1 MFTALKGLIFI
12 TTSITVQ
19 PKFLS
24 LNGNLSLRDNGLIVF
39 VNFSFSS
46 RCDLHDT
53 YIFCGG
59 ERGGG
64 NGLDYSYVVGPAH
77 PENSRRQFALLSSF
91 ISSFPQKIRKNENC
105 DQKY

>member
-1 MFTALKGLIFI
+1 MMNMKNEKCYSIFNRKYQALVFTALKGLIFI

-46 RCDLHDT
+46 GCDLHD
-53 YIFCGG
+53 
-59 ERGGG
+59 R
-64 NGLDYSYVVGPAH
+64 S
-77 PENSRRQFALLSSF
+77 
-91 ISSFPQKIRKNENC
+91 
-105 DQKY
+105 QKY

>member
-24 LNGNLSLRDNGLIVF
+24 LNGNLSLRDNELIAF

-46 RCDLHDT
+46 GCDLHD
-53 YIFCGG
+53 
-59 ERGGG
+59 R
-64 NGLDYSYVVGPAH
+64 S
-77 PENSRRQFALLSSF
+77 
-91 ISSFPQKIRKNENC
+91 
-105 DQKY
+105 QKYQQNLVTVFRWHVTLF